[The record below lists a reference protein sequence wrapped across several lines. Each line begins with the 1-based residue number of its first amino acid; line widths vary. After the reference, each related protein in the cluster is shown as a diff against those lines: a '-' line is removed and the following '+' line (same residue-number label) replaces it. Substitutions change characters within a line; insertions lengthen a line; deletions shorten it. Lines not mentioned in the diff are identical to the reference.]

1 MQHSATTS
9 GAFIS
14 RLRRGWIFLERTRVL
29 SGIQFTRHFIEFVVV
44 ETKELVCS
52 NINVILTRQTC
63 DQHSGI
69 SICKSNRRALA
80 CCISERFCYMFLISK
95 YRESDLGLRT
105 ISGLA
110 KRMPLRGGDF
120 RLKRVLAVKFAG
132 SRHCAAAIFLQVPT
146 LDRTVTFLYILI
158 LNTHTK
164 FAREKQLL
172 ALGVCF
178 PQPCLS
184 AGRRFAASRSRL
196 HYYRFFFHFNI
207 NEFDKIPCKLDY
219 IENPRPFEKYPTP
232 P

>member
-80 CCISERFCYMFLISK
+80 CCFSERLCYMFLISK

-105 ISGLA
+105 ISGS
-110 KRMPLRGGDF
+110 K
-120 RLKRVLAVKFAG
+120 KN
-132 SRHCAAAIFLQVPT
+132 AAAGWRLQIKKSFSSKIRRKSALRSGNLFASPDVGSDRDFPLHFDSQYTYQIRTGKTTASARRLLPAAMLERWPQVCRIKITFT
-146 LDRTVTFLYILI
+146 LL
-158 LNTHTK
+158 
-164 FAREKQLL
+164 
-172 ALGVCF
+172 
-178 PQPCLS
+178 P
-184 AGRRFAASRSRL
+184 
-196 HYYRFFFHFNI
+196 FFFSF
-207 NEFDKIPCKLDY
+207 
-219 IENPRPFEKYPTP
+219 
-232 P
+232 